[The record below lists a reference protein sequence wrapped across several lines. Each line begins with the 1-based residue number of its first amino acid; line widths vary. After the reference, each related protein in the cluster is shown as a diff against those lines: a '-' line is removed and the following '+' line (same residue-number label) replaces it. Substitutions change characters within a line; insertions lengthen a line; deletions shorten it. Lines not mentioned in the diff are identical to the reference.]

1 MSAYTITNQDS
12 VTTMTGG
19 TSDRVHFIANGRE
32 YIASRTTKVTDGVD
46 ETMIFPSRD
55 GEIDLA
61 TVLFGSEEPGK
72 YTDVTHEEAIEK
84 FLSER

>member
-1 MSAYTITNQDS
+1 MSAYTITNRNS

-19 TSDRVHFIANGRE
+19 TSDRVHFIANGKE

-46 ETMIFPSRD
+46 ETMILPAVNGEVDIFP
-55 GEIDLA
+55 
-61 TVLFGSEEPGK
+61 VLVGIMEPGE
-72 YTDVTHEEAIEK
+72 YTDVTHEEAIER